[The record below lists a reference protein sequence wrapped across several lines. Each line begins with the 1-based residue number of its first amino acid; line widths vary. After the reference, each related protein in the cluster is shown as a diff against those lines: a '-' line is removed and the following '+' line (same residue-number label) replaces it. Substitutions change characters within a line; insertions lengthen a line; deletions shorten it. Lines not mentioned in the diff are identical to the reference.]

1 MAGSANSGGRNA
13 KAPNL
18 HVLQGTFR
26 GDRHGGHSVPEPPK
40 GRPEPPKP
48 MAGEAKAE
56 WERMVERLEK
66 NRTLSIVDDAALYQY
81 CCLFAETEEIKR
93 DAARLRKDLAET
105 RAMSKDV
112 RKAISAADD
121 GMDKLAAIEQLAALR
136 GTMVNIQKLIAKETQ
151 QLRQGHMAIRQYLIE
166 FGMTPS
172 ARTRVKLPPSEKPQ
186 SKIDQLL
193 AGRTS
198 TS

>member
-1 MAGSANSGGRNA
+1 MP
-13 KAPNL
+13 KAL
-18 HVLQGTFR
+18 T
-26 GDRHGGHSVPEPPK
+26 GD
-40 GRPEPPKP
+40 
-48 MAGEAKAE
+48 AKAE
-56 WERMVERLEK
+56 WDRMVERLDK

-81 CCLFAETEEIKR
+81 CSLFGETEDVKR
-93 DAARLRKDLAET
+93 DTARLRKDLAET

-112 RKAISAADD
+112 RKMISAADD
-121 GMDKLAAIEQLAALR
+121 GMDKLAAIEQLATLR
-136 GTMVNIQKLIAKETQ
+136 QTMVNIQKLIAKETQ

-172 ARTRVKLPPSEKPQ
+172 ARTRVKLPPTEKPQ

-198 TS
+198 S